1 MLQQRPRSTASPNW
15 RQLPFQVYLSHAH
28 EDFLLVE
35 RVWRILDHIGIRSFM
50 YEHFP
55 HPGRTPCDA
64 VLGAIEDSAQVVP
77 FLTAAG
83 VRSPW
88 LQQELGAAIALGKQ
102 LLPVVQVDAVQSPGF
117 TDVQQ
122 PVLLDTRHP
131 ELAIGHLLWL
141 LRVDFEVF
149 EGRVT
154 LECPGCHAYSEAAL
168 PSLHALR
175 RAMDGNHLLEGFACR
190 SCGAAARLSP
200 LTLEPVSEQMALG
213 RAWPE

>member
-1 MLQQRPRSTASPNW
+1 MREAHAAPDHW

-35 RVWRILDHIGIRSFM
+35 RVWRILDHVGIRAFM

-55 HPGRTPCDA
+55 HPGRTPCAA
-64 VLGAIEDSAQVVP
+64 VLGAIGDSAQVVP

-83 VRSPW
+83 AKSAW
-88 LQQELGAAIALGKQ
+88 LQQELGAAIAMNKP
-102 LLPVVQVDAVQSPGF
+102 LLPVLQLDAVQSPGF
-117 TDVQQ
+117 TDAQQ
-122 PVLLDTRHP
+122 PVLFDVRRP

-149 EGRVT
+149 DGRVT
-154 LECPGCHAYSEAAL
+154 LECPGCHNYSEVEL
-168 PSLHALR
+168 PSLQTVR
-175 RAMDGNHLLEGFACR
+175 RAMDGNHLLDGSSCIA
-190 SCGAAARLSP
+190 CGAAARLSP
-200 LTLEPVSEQMALG
+200 WTLEPVSEQMALG